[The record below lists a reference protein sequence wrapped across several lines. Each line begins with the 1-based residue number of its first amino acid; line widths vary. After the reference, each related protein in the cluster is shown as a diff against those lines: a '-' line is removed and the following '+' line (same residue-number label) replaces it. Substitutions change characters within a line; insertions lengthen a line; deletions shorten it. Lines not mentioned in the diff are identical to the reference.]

1 MGIQEVGVIGDL
13 PAFFGRIEARAEGG
27 KKKVLASFT
36 VLRFFQGFAAL
47 APRVVALAPRL
58 LPESN
63 LQESS

>member
-36 VLRFFQGFAAL
+36 VLRFFQGFMFHGRRFYSG
-47 APRVVALAPRL
+47 AP
-58 LPESN
+58 
-63 LQESS
+63 